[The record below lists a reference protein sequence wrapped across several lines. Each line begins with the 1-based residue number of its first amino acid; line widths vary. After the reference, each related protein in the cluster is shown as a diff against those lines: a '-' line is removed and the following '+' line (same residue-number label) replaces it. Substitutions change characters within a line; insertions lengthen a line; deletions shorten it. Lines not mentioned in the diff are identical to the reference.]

1 MRMRTFFFVLM
12 TITGLNAFAQIKAK
26 DVFASAPDSIFP
38 LLTTNNRLDCIDLI
52 ENNMKATVKNKM
64 EQKAE
69 MTALTDSYLCIR
81 LSAKSTAELKV
92 LNDSVFCLI
101 NTCLGPAPDSRIS
114 FFTRGWKPYETTFP
128 MPHATDFWASVPD
141 SLARDASFAQ
151 RSQEDIL
158 LIQIS
163 ADKESTELTL
173 TIQTSELSGKE
184 KEIAQKYVKPLRY
197 KWNGKDFT
205 R

>member
-1 MRMRTFFFVLM
+1 MRTFILIM
-12 TITGLNAFAQIKAK
+12 LAMSGLSAFSQTKAK
-26 DVFASAPDSIFP
+26 DVFATVPDSIFP

-52 ENNMKATVKNKM
+52 ENNMKATVKNKL

-69 MTALTDSYLCIR
+69 MTALTDSYLQIKPSER
-81 LSAKSTAELKV
+81 SVVEIKM

-114 FFTRGWKPYETTFP
+114 FFTHDWKPYKTTFP
-128 MPHATDFWASVPD
+128 MPHATDFWTSVPD

-151 RSQEDIL
+151 RSLEDLL

-163 ADKESTELTL
+163 ADKENTELTL

>member
-1 MRMRTFFFVLM
+1 MRTFILIM
-12 TITGLNAFAQIKAK
+12 LAMSGLSAFSQTKAK
-26 DVFASAPDSIFP
+26 DVFATAPDSIFP

-52 ENNMKATVKNKM
+52 ENNMKATVKNKL

-69 MTALTDSYLCIR
+69 MTTLTDSYLQIKP
-81 LSAKSTAELKV
+81 SEKSVVEIKM

-128 MPHATDFWASVPD
+128 MPHATDFWTSVPD

-151 RSQEDIL
+151 RSLEDLL

-163 ADKESTELTL
+163 ADKDKPEITLTL
-173 TIQTSELSGKE
+173 QTSELAGKE
-184 KEIAQKYVKPLRY
+184 KEIAQKYVQPLRY
-197 KWNGKDFT
+197 RWTGKGFT

>member
-1 MRMRTFFFVLM
+1 MRTFILIM
-12 TITGLNAFAQIKAK
+12 LAMSGLSAFSQTKAK
-26 DVFASAPDSIFP
+26 DVFAAAPDSIFP

-52 ENNMKATVKNKM
+52 ENNMKATVKNKL

-69 MTALTDSYLCIR
+69 MTALTDSYLQIKPSER
-81 LSAKSTAELKV
+81 SVVEIKM

-151 RSQEDIL
+151 RSLEDIL

>member
-1 MRMRTFFFVLM
+1 MRTFILIM
-12 TITGLNAFAQIKAK
+12 LAMSGLSAFSQTKAK
-26 DVFASAPDSIFP
+26 DVFATAPDSIFP

-52 ENNMKATVKNKM
+52 ENNMKATVKNKL
-64 EQKAE
+64 EQKVE
-69 MTALTDSYLCIR
+69 MTALTDSYLQIKP
-81 LSAKSTAELKV
+81 SEKSVVEIKM

-114 FFTRGWKPYETTFP
+114 FFTHDWKPYKTTFP
-128 MPHATDFWASVPD
+128 MPHATDFWTSVPD

-151 RSQEDIL
+151 RSLEDLL

-163 ADKESTELTL
+163 ADKENTELTL

-184 KEIAQKYVKPLRY
+184 KEIAQKYVQPLRY
-197 KWNGKDFT
+197 RWNGKGFT

>member
-1 MRMRTFFFVLM
+1 MLAMS
-12 TITGLNAFAQIKAK
+12 GLSAFSQTKAK
-26 DVFASAPDSIFP
+26 DVFAAAPDSIFP

-52 ENNMKATVKNKM
+52 ENNMKATVKNKL

-69 MTALTDSYLCIR
+69 MTALTDSYLQIKPSER
-81 LSAKSTAELKV
+81 SVVEIKM

-114 FFTRGWKPYETTFP
+114 FFTHGWKPYETTFP
-128 MPHATDFWASVPD
+128 MPHSTDFWASVPD
-141 SLARDASFAQ
+141 SLARNASFAQ
-151 RSQEDIL
+151 RSQEDLL

-163 ADKESTELTL
+163 ADKENTELTL

-184 KEIAQKYVKPLRY
+184 KEIAQKYVQPLRY
-197 KWNGKDFT
+197 RWTGKGFE

>member
-1 MRMRTFFFVLM
+1 MRTFILIMLAMSGFS
-12 TITGLNAFAQIKAK
+12 AFSQTKAK
-26 DVFASAPDSIFP
+26 DVFATAPDSIFP

-52 ENNMKATVKNKM
+52 ENNMKATVKNKL

-69 MTALTDSYLCIR
+69 MTTLTDSYLQIKPSER
-81 LSAKSTAELKV
+81 SVVEIKM

-114 FFTRGWKPYETTFP
+114 FFTRDWEPYAMTFP
-128 MPHATDFWASVPD
+128 TPHASDFWKSVPD
-141 SLARDASFAQ
+141 SLARDARFAQ
-151 RSQEDIL
+151 RSLEDLL

-163 ADKESTELTL
+163 ADKDKPEITLTL
-173 TIQTSELSGKE
+173 QTSELAGKE
-184 KEIAQKYVKPLRY
+184 KEIAQKYVQPLRFR
-197 KWNGKDFT
+197 WTGKGFE

>member
-12 TITGLNAFAQIKAK
+12 TIAGLNTFAQIKAK
-26 DVFASAPDSIFP
+26 DVFTSAPDSIFP

-114 FFTRGWKPYETTFP
+114 FYSKEWKLCNITFP
-128 MPHATDFWASVPD
+128 LPSAADFWTAVPD
-141 SLARDASFAQ
+141 SLSRNARFAQ
-151 RSQEDIL
+151 QSQADLL

-163 ADKESTELTL
+163 ADKESTDLTL
-173 TIQTSELSGKE
+173 TLQTSELSGKE
-184 KEIAQKYVKPLRY
+184 KEIAQKYVQPLRY
-197 KWNGKDFT
+197 RWTGKGFE

>member
-1 MRMRTFFFVLM
+1 MRTIILIM
-12 TITGLNAFAQIKAK
+12 LAMSGLSAFSQTKAK
-26 DVFASAPDSIFP
+26 DVFAAAPDSIFP

-52 ENNMKATVKNKM
+52 ENNMKATVKNKL

-69 MTALTDSYLCIR
+69 MTALTDSYLQIKPSER
-81 LSAKSTAELKV
+81 SVVEFKM

-114 FFTRGWKPYETTFP
+114 FFTRDWKPYETTFP

-151 RSQEDIL
+151 RSQEDLL

-163 ADKESTELTL
+163 ADKENTELTL

>member
-1 MRMRTFFFVLM
+1 MLAMS
-12 TITGLNAFAQIKAK
+12 GLSAFSQTKAK
-26 DVFASAPDSIFP
+26 DVFAAAPDSIFP

-52 ENNMKATVKNKM
+52 ENNMKATVKNKL

-69 MTALTDSYLCIR
+69 MTALTDSYLQIKPSER
-81 LSAKSTAELKV
+81 SVVEIKM

-151 RSQEDIL
+151 RSQEDLL

>member
-1 MRMRTFFFVLM
+1 MRTFILIM
-12 TITGLNAFAQIKAK
+12 LAMSGLSAFSQTKAK
-26 DVFASAPDSIFP
+26 DVFATAPDSIFP

-52 ENNMKATVKNKM
+52 ENNMKATVKNKL

-69 MTALTDSYLCIR
+69 MTALTDSYLQIKP
-81 LSAKSTAELKV
+81 SEKSVVEIKM

-128 MPHATDFWASVPD
+128 MPHATDFWTSVPD

-151 RSQEDIL
+151 RSLEDLL

-163 ADKESTELTL
+163 ADKENTELTL

-184 KEIAQKYVKPLRY
+184 KEIAQKYVQPLRFR
-197 KWNGKDFT
+197 WTGKGFE

>member
-1 MRMRTFFFVLM
+1 MRTFILIM
-12 TITGLNAFAQIKAK
+12 LAMSGLSAFSQTKAK
-26 DVFASAPDSIFP
+26 DVFAAAPDSIFP

-52 ENNMKATVKNKM
+52 ENNMKATVKNKL

-69 MTALTDSYLCIR
+69 MTALTDSYLQIKPSER
-81 LSAKSTAELKV
+81 SVVEIKM

-151 RSQEDIL
+151 RSQEDLL

>member
-1 MRMRTFFFVLM
+1 
-12 TITGLNAFAQIKAK
+12 
-26 DVFASAPDSIFP
+26 PDSIFP

-52 ENNMKATVKNKM
+52 ENNMKATVKNKL

-69 MTALTDSYLCIR
+69 MTALTDSYLQIKPSER
-81 LSAKSTAELKV
+81 SVVEIKM

-101 NTCLGPAPDSRIS
+101 NSCLGPAPDSRIS

-128 MPHATDFWASVPD
+128 MPHATDFWKSVPD

-151 RSQEDIL
+151 RSQEDLL

>member
-1 MRMRTFFFVLM
+1 MRTFILIM
-12 TITGLNAFAQIKAK
+12 LAMSGLSAFSQTKAK
-26 DVFASAPDSIFP
+26 DVFATAPDSIFP

-52 ENNMKATVKNKM
+52 ENNMKATVKNKL

-69 MTALTDSYLCIR
+69 MTALTDSYLQIKPCERSVVEI
-81 LSAKSTAELKV
+81 KM

-114 FFTRGWKPYETTFP
+114 FFTHDWKPYKTTFP
-128 MPHATDFWASVPD
+128 MPHATDFWTSVPD
-141 SLARDASFAQ
+141 SLARDANFAQ
-151 RSQEDIL
+151 RSLEGLL

-163 ADKESTELTL
+163 ADKENTELTL

-184 KEIAQKYVKPLRY
+184 KEIAQKYVQPLRFR
-197 KWNGKDFT
+197 WTGKGFT

>member
-1 MRMRTFFFVLM
+1 MRTFILIMLAMSGFS
-12 TITGLNAFAQIKAK
+12 AFSQTKAK
-26 DVFASAPDSIFP
+26 DVFATAPDSIFP

-52 ENNMKATVKNKM
+52 ENNMKATVKNKL

-69 MTALTDSYLCIR
+69 MTALTDSYLQIKPSER
-81 LSAKSTAELKV
+81 RVVEIKM

-114 FFTRGWKPYETTFP
+114 FFTHDWKPYKTTFP

-141 SLARDASFAQ
+141 SLARGASFAQ
-151 RSQEDIL
+151 RSQEDLL

-163 ADKESTELTL
+163 ADKENTELTL

-184 KEIAQKYVKPLRY
+184 KEIAQKYVQPLRY
-197 KWNGKDFT
+197 RWTGKGFT

>member
-1 MRMRTFFFVLM
+1 MRTIILIM
-12 TITGLNAFAQIKAK
+12 LAMSGLSAFSQTKAK
-26 DVFASAPDSIFP
+26 DVFAAAPDSIFP

-52 ENNMKATVKNKM
+52 ENNMKATVKNKL
-64 EQKAE
+64 EQKVE
-69 MTALTDSYLCIR
+69 MTALTDSYLQIKPSER
-81 LSAKSTAELKV
+81 SVVEIKM

-128 MPHATDFWASVPD
+128 IPHATDFWTSVPD

-151 RSQEDIL
+151 RSLEDLL

-163 ADKESTELTL
+163 ADKENTELTL

-184 KEIAQKYVKPLRY
+184 KEIAQKYVQPLRY
-197 KWNGKDFT
+197 RWNGKGFT

>member
-1 MRMRTFFFVLM
+1 MRTFILIMLAMSGFS
-12 TITGLNAFAQIKAK
+12 AFSQTKAK
-26 DVFASAPDSIFP
+26 AVFATAPDNIFP

-52 ENNMKATVKNKM
+52 ENNMKATVKNKL

-69 MTALTDSYLCIR
+69 MTALTDSYLQIKPSER
-81 LSAKSTAELKV
+81 SVVEIKM

-114 FFTRGWKPYETTFP
+114 FFTHDWKPYKTTFP

-151 RSQEDIL
+151 RSLEDLL

-163 ADKESTELTL
+163 ADKENTELTL

>member
-12 TITGLNAFAQIKAK
+12 TIAGLNTFAQIKAK

-69 MTALTDSYLCIR
+69 MTALTDSYLQIKPSER
-81 LSAKSTAELKV
+81 SVVEIKM

-114 FFTRGWKPYETTFP
+114 FFTRDWKPYETTFP

-151 RSQEDIL
+151 RSQEDLL

-163 ADKESTELTL
+163 ADKENTELTL

>member
-1 MRMRTFFFVLM
+1 MRTFFLIM
-12 TITGLNAFAQIKAK
+12 LAMSGLSTFSQTKAK
-26 DVFASAPDSIFP
+26 EVFAVAPDSIFP

-52 ENNMKATVKNKM
+52 ENNMKATVKNKL

-69 MTALTDSYLCIR
+69 MSVLTDSYLQIKPSER
-81 LSAKSTAELKV
+81 SVVEIKM

-114 FFTRGWKPYETTFP
+114 FFTRDWKPYVMTFP
-128 MPHATDFWASVPD
+128 TPHASDFWTSVPD

-151 RSQEDIL
+151 RSLEDLL
-158 LIQIS
+158 LIHIS
-163 ADKESTELTL
+163 ADKENTELTL

>member
-1 MRMRTFFFVLM
+1 MRTFILIM
-12 TITGLNAFAQIKAK
+12 LAMSGLSAFSQTKAK
-26 DVFASAPDSIFP
+26 DVFATAPDSIFP

-52 ENNMKATVKNKM
+52 ENNMKATVKNKL

-69 MTALTDSYLCIR
+69 MTALTDSYLQIKPSER
-81 LSAKSTAELKV
+81 SVVEIKM

-114 FFTRGWKPYETTFP
+114 FFTHDWKPYKTTFP

-151 RSQEDIL
+151 RSLEDLL

-163 ADKESTELTL
+163 ADKENTELTL

>member
-1 MRMRTFFFVLM
+1 MRTFILIM
-12 TITGLNAFAQIKAK
+12 LAMSGLSAFSQTKAK
-26 DVFASAPDSIFP
+26 DVFATAPDSIFP

-52 ENNMKATVKNKM
+52 ENNMKATVKNKL

-69 MTALTDSYLCIR
+69 MTTLTDSYLQIKPSER
-81 LSAKSTAELKV
+81 SVVEIKM

-114 FFTRGWKPYETTFP
+114 FFTHDWKPYETTFP
-128 MPHATDFWASVPD
+128 MPHATDFWTSVPD
-141 SLARDASFAQ
+141 SLAREANFAQ
-151 RSQEDIL
+151 RSLEDLL

-163 ADKESTELTL
+163 ADKENTELTL

-184 KEIAQKYVKPLRY
+184 KEIAQKYVQPLRY
-197 KWNGKDFT
+197 RWNGKGFT

>member
-1 MRMRTFFFVLM
+1 MRTFILIM
-12 TITGLNAFAQIKAK
+12 LAMSGLSAFSQTKAK
-26 DVFASAPDSIFP
+26 DVFAAAPDSIFP

-52 ENNMKATVKNKM
+52 ENNMKATVKNKL

-69 MTALTDSYLCIR
+69 MTALTDSYLQIKP
-81 LSAKSTAELKV
+81 SEKSVVEIKM

-114 FFTRGWKPYETTFP
+114 FFTHDWKPYKTTFP
-128 MPHATDFWASVPD
+128 MPHATDFWKSVPD
-141 SLARDASFAQ
+141 SLARDANFAQ
-151 RSQEDIL
+151 RSLEDLL

-163 ADKESTELTL
+163 ADKENTELTL

-184 KEIAQKYVKPLRY
+184 KEIAQKYVQPLRY
-197 KWNGKDFT
+197 RWTGKGFT

>member
-1 MRMRTFFFVLM
+1 MRTFILIM
-12 TITGLNAFAQIKAK
+12 LAMSGLSAFSQTKAK
-26 DVFASAPDSIFP
+26 DVFATAPDSIFP

-52 ENNMKATVKNKM
+52 ENNMKATVKNKL

-69 MTALTDSYLCIR
+69 MTALTDSYLQIKPSER
-81 LSAKSTAELKV
+81 SVVEIKM

-114 FFTRGWKPYETTFP
+114 FFTHDWKPYKTTFP
-128 MPHATDFWASVPD
+128 MPHATDFWTSVPD
-141 SLARDASFAQ
+141 SLARDANFAQ
-151 RSQEDIL
+151 RSLEDLL

-163 ADKESTELTL
+163 ADKENTELTL

-184 KEIAQKYVKPLRY
+184 KEIAQKYVQPLRY
-197 KWNGKDFT
+197 RWTGKGFT

>member
-1 MRMRTFFFVLM
+1 MRTFILIM
-12 TITGLNAFAQIKAK
+12 LAMSGLSAFSQTKAK
-26 DVFASAPDSIFP
+26 EVFATAPDSIFP

-52 ENNMKATVKNKM
+52 ENNMKATVKNKL

-69 MTALTDSYLCIR
+69 MSVLTDSYLQIKPSER
-81 LSAKSTAELKV
+81 SVVEIKM

-114 FFTRGWKPYETTFP
+114 FFTRGWEPYAMTFP
-128 MPHATDFWASVPD
+128 TPHASDFWKSVPD

-151 RSQEDIL
+151 RSQEDLL

-163 ADKESTELTL
+163 ADKENTELTL

>member
-1 MRMRTFFFVLM
+1 MRTYILIMLAMSGFS
-12 TITGLNAFAQIKAK
+12 AFSQTKAK
-26 DVFASAPDSIFP
+26 DVFATAPDSIFP

-52 ENNMKATVKNKM
+52 ENNMKATVKNKL

-69 MTALTDSYLCIR
+69 MTALTDSYLQIKP
-81 LSAKSTAELKV
+81 SEKSVVEIKM

-114 FFTRGWKPYETTFP
+114 FFTHDWKPYAMTFP
-128 MPHATDFWASVPD
+128 TPHASDFWASVPD
-141 SLARDASFAQ
+141 SLARDADFAQ
-151 RSQEDIL
+151 RSLEDLL

-184 KEIAQKYVKPLRY
+184 KEIAQKYVQPLLYR
-197 KWNGKDFT
+197 WNGKGFT

>member
-1 MRMRTFFFVLM
+1 M
-12 TITGLNAFAQIKAK
+12 TIAGLNAFAQIKAK
-26 DVFASAPDSIFP
+26 DVFATAPDSIFP

-52 ENNMKATVKNKM
+52 ENNMKATVKNKL

-69 MTALTDSYLCIR
+69 MTTLTDSYLQIKPSER
-81 LSAKSTAELKV
+81 SVVEIKM

-114 FFTRGWKPYETTFP
+114 FFTLGWKPYETTFP

-151 RSQEDIL
+151 RSQEDLL

>member
-1 MRMRTFFFVLM
+1 MRTFILIM
-12 TITGLNAFAQIKAK
+12 LAMSELSAFSQTKAK
-26 DVFASAPDSIFP
+26 DVFATAPDSIFP

-52 ENNMKATVKNKM
+52 ENNMKATVKNKL
-64 EQKAE
+64 EQKVE
-69 MTALTDSYLCIR
+69 MTALTDSYLQIKPSER
-81 LSAKSTAELKV
+81 SVVEIKM
-92 LNDSVFCLI
+92 LNDSVYCLI

-114 FFTRGWKPYETTFP
+114 FFTRNWEPYAVTFP
-128 MPHATDFWASVPD
+128 IPHATDFWTSVPD

-151 RSQEDIL
+151 RSLEDLL

-163 ADKESTELTL
+163 ADKENTELTL

-184 KEIAQKYVKPLRY
+184 KEIAQKYVQPLRY
-197 KWNGKDFT
+197 RWNGKGFT

>member
-1 MRMRTFFFVLM
+1 MRTFILIM
-12 TITGLNAFAQIKAK
+12 LAMSGLSAFSQTKAK
-26 DVFASAPDSIFP
+26 DVFATAPDSIFP

-52 ENNMKATVKNKM
+52 ENNMKATVKNKL

-69 MTALTDSYLCIR
+69 MTTLTDSYLQIKPSER
-81 LSAKSTAELKV
+81 SVVEIKM

-114 FFTRGWKPYETTFP
+114 FFTHDWKPYKTTFP
-128 MPHATDFWASVPD
+128 MPHATDFWTSVPD
-141 SLARDASFAQ
+141 SLARDADFAQ
-151 RSQEDIL
+151 RSQEDLL
-158 LIQIS
+158 LIQFS

>member
-1 MRMRTFFFVLM
+1 MRTFILIMLAMSGFS
-12 TITGLNAFAQIKAK
+12 AFSQTKAK
-26 DVFASAPDSIFP
+26 DVFTTAPDSIFP

-52 ENNMKATVKNKM
+52 ENNMKATVKNKL

-69 MTALTDSYLCIR
+69 MTALTDSYLQIKPSER
-81 LSAKSTAELKV
+81 SVVEIKM

-114 FFTRGWKPYETTFP
+114 FFTRDWKPYAMTFP
-128 MPHATDFWASVPD
+128 TPHASDFWKSVPD
-141 SLARDASFAQ
+141 SLAREANFAQ
-151 RSQEDIL
+151 RSLEDLL

-163 ADKESTELTL
+163 ADKENTELTL

-184 KEIAQKYVKPLRY
+184 KEIAQKYVQPLRY
-197 KWNGKDFT
+197 RWNGKGFT

>member
-1 MRMRTFFFVLM
+1 MRTFILIMLAMSGFS
-12 TITGLNAFAQIKAK
+12 AFSQTKAK
-26 DVFASAPDSIFP
+26 DVFATAPDSIFP

-52 ENNMKATVKNKM
+52 ENNMKATVKNKL

-69 MTALTDSYLCIR
+69 MTALTDSYLQIKPSER
-81 LSAKSTAELKV
+81 SVVEIKM

-114 FFTRGWKPYETTFP
+114 FFTRNWEPYAVTFP
-128 MPHATDFWASVPD
+128 IPHATDFWTSVPD

-151 RSQEDIL
+151 RTQEDHL

-163 ADKESTELTL
+163 ADKENTELTL

-184 KEIAQKYVKPLRY
+184 KEIAQKYVQPLRY
-197 KWNGKDFT
+197 RWTGKGFT

>member
-1 MRMRTFFFVLM
+1 MRTIILIM
-12 TITGLNAFAQIKAK
+12 LAMSGLSAFSQTKAK
-26 DVFASAPDSIFP
+26 DVFAAAPDSIFP

-52 ENNMKATVKNKM
+52 ENNMKATVKNKL

-69 MTALTDSYLCIR
+69 MTALTDSYLQIKP
-81 LSAKSTAELKV
+81 SEKSVVEIKM

-141 SLARDASFAQ
+141 SLAREANFAQ
-151 RSQEDIL
+151 RSLEELL

>member
-1 MRMRTFFFVLM
+1 MRTFILIM
-12 TITGLNAFAQIKAK
+12 LAMSGLSAFSQTKAK
-26 DVFASAPDSIFP
+26 DVFAAAPDSIFP

-52 ENNMKATVKNKM
+52 ENNMKATVKNKL

-69 MTALTDSYLCIR
+69 MTTLTDSYLQIKPSER
-81 LSAKSTAELKV
+81 SVVEIKM

-114 FFTRGWKPYETTFP
+114 FFTHDWKPYKTTFP
-128 MPHATDFWASVPD
+128 MPHATDFWTSVPD
-141 SLARDASFAQ
+141 SLARVANFAQ
-151 RSQEDIL
+151 RSLEDLL

-163 ADKESTELTL
+163 ADKENTELTL

>member
-1 MRMRTFFFVLM
+1 MRTFILIMLAMSGFS
-12 TITGLNAFAQIKAK
+12 AFSQTKAK
-26 DVFASAPDSIFP
+26 DVFATAPDSIFP

-52 ENNMKATVKNKM
+52 ENNMKATVKNKL

-69 MTALTDSYLCIR
+69 MTTLTDSYLQIKPSER
-81 LSAKSTAELKV
+81 SVVEIKM

-114 FFTRGWKPYETTFP
+114 FFTRDWKPYAMTFP
-128 MPHATDFWASVPD
+128 TPHASDFWTSVPD

-151 RSQEDIL
+151 RSQEDLL

-163 ADKESTELTL
+163 ADKDKPEITLTL
-173 TIQTSELSGKE
+173 QTSELAGKE

>member
-1 MRMRTFFFVLM
+1 MRTIILIM
-12 TITGLNAFAQIKAK
+12 LAMSGLSAFSQTKAK
-26 DVFASAPDSIFP
+26 DVFAAAPDSIFP

-52 ENNMKATVKNKM
+52 ENNMKATVKNKL

-69 MTALTDSYLCIR
+69 MTALTDSYLQIKPSER
-81 LSAKSTAELKV
+81 SVVEIKM

-114 FFTRGWKPYETTFP
+114 FFTRDWKPYETTFP
-128 MPHATDFWASVPD
+128 MPHATDFWTSVPD
-141 SLARDASFAQ
+141 SIARDADFAQ
-151 RSQEDIL
+151 RSLEDLL

>member
-1 MRMRTFFFVLM
+1 MLAMS
-12 TITGLNAFAQIKAK
+12 GLSAFSQTKAK
-26 DVFASAPDSIFP
+26 EVFATAPDSIFP

-52 ENNMKATVKNKM
+52 ENNMKATVKNKL

-69 MTALTDSYLCIR
+69 MTALTDSYLQIKP
-81 LSAKSTAELKV
+81 SEKSVVEIKM

-114 FFTRGWKPYETTFP
+114 FFTRDWKPYAMTFP
-128 MPHATDFWASVPD
+128 TPHASDFWAPVPD
-141 SLARDASFAQ
+141 SLAREANFAQ
-151 RSQEDIL
+151 RSLEDLL

-163 ADKESTELTL
+163 ADKENTELTL
-173 TIQTSELSGKE
+173 TIQTSELTGKE
-184 KEIAQKYVKPLRY
+184 KEIAQKYVQPLRY
-197 KWNGKDFT
+197 RWNGKGFT

>member
-1 MRMRTFFFVLM
+1 MRTIILIM
-12 TITGLNAFAQIKAK
+12 LAMSGLSAFSQIKAK
-26 DVFASAPDSIFP
+26 DVFTTAPDSIFP

-52 ENNMKATVKNKM
+52 ENNMKATVKNKL

-69 MTALTDSYLCIR
+69 MTALTDSYLQIKPSER
-81 LSAKSTAELKV
+81 SVVEIKM

-114 FFTRGWKPYETTFP
+114 FFTRDWKPYAMTFP
-128 MPHATDFWASVPD
+128 TPHASDFWKSVPD

-151 RSQEDIL
+151 RSLEGLL

-163 ADKESTELTL
+163 ADKENTELTL

-184 KEIAQKYVKPLRY
+184 KEIAQKYVQPLRY
-197 KWNGKDFT
+197 RWNGKGFT

>member
-1 MRMRTFFFVLM
+1 MRTIILIM
-12 TITGLNAFAQIKAK
+12 LAMSGLSAFSQTKAK
-26 DVFASAPDSIFP
+26 DVFAAAPDSIFP

-52 ENNMKATVKNKM
+52 ENNMKATVKNKL

-69 MTALTDSYLCIR
+69 MTTLTDSYLQIKPSER
-81 LSAKSTAELKV
+81 SVVEIKM

-151 RSQEDIL
+151 RSQEDLL

>member
-1 MRMRTFFFVLM
+1 MRTIILIM
-12 TITGLNAFAQIKAK
+12 LAMSGLSAFSQTKAK
-26 DVFASAPDSIFP
+26 DVFAAAPDSIFP

-52 ENNMKATVKNKM
+52 ENNMKATVKNKL

-69 MTALTDSYLCIR
+69 MTALTDSYLQIKPSER
-81 LSAKSTAELKV
+81 SVVEIKM

-114 FFTRGWKPYETTFP
+114 FFTRDWKPYETTFP
-128 MPHATDFWASVPD
+128 MPHATDFWKSVPD
-141 SLARDASFAQ
+141 SLAREANFAQ
-151 RSQEDIL
+151 RSLEDLL

-163 ADKESTELTL
+163 ADKENTELTL

-184 KEIAQKYVKPLRY
+184 KEIAQKYVQPLRY
-197 KWNGKDFT
+197 RWNGKGFT

>member
-1 MRMRTFFFVLM
+1 MRTFILIMLAMSGFS
-12 TITGLNAFAQIKAK
+12 AFSQTKAK
-26 DVFASAPDSIFP
+26 DVFAAAPDSIFP

-52 ENNMKATVKNKM
+52 ENNMKATVKNKL
-64 EQKAE
+64 EQKVE
-69 MTALTDSYLCIR
+69 MTTLTDSYLQIKPSER
-81 LSAKSTAELKV
+81 SVVEIKM

-141 SLARDASFAQ
+141 SLAREANFAQ
-151 RSQEDIL
+151 RSLEDLL

-163 ADKESTELTL
+163 ADKENTELTL

-184 KEIAQKYVKPLRY
+184 KEIAQKYVQPLRY
-197 KWNGKDFT
+197 RWNGKGFT

>member
-1 MRMRTFFFVLM
+1 MRTIILIM
-12 TITGLNAFAQIKAK
+12 LAMSGLSAFSQTKAK
-26 DVFASAPDSIFP
+26 EVFATAPDSIFP

-52 ENNMKATVKNKM
+52 ENNMKATVKNKL

-69 MTALTDSYLCIR
+69 MTALTDSYLQIKPSER
-81 LSAKSTAELKV
+81 SVVEIKM

-114 FFTRGWKPYETTFP
+114 FFTRDWEPYAMTFP
-128 MPHATDFWASVPD
+128 TPHASDFWKSVPD
-141 SLARDASFAQ
+141 SLAREANFAQ
-151 RSQEDIL
+151 RSLEDLL

-163 ADKESTELTL
+163 ADKENTELTL

-184 KEIAQKYVKPLRY
+184 KEIAQKYVQPLRY
-197 KWNGKDFT
+197 RWNGKGFT